1 MSTIRNNSITQQQNY
16 MSRMRADVNTVDAR
30 EASHAAQTGASNQI
44 SKQNKQNKAKEPTEG
59 LSKELQA
66 KLAAAAEKDAE
77 SDATAQA
84 RQNVADDALVQNKS
98 TKRKDLEQD
107 NDDYRVGQGDFE
119 KKDGTRVLKLDGGDD
134 AETFEISKAQGKQL
148 DQLDEKTPEQI
159 LAGMPEN
166 SRKAAEAT
174 LDTQMKTQGKDK
186 VAQLKDDPKVSAQVE
201 EMDLDPVG
209 SFRDEAKVAPIRTP
223 KDEPP
228 MMVLDENAEKMAKEA
243 AIRQMQKDGGEA
255 MLAS

>member
-1 MSTIRNNSITQQQNY
+1 MCLSETYAVAQHRDGLPGLGRAVEVDIGHDQLRIGRGGGNDLTRCRRNQAAT
-16 MSRMRADVNTVDAR
+16 DAGGR
-30 EASHAAQTGASNQI
+30 LRGD
-44 SKQNKQNKAKEPTEG
+44 
-59 LSKELQA
+59 L
-66 KLAAAAEKDAE
+66 
-77 SDATAQA
+77 
-84 RQNVADDALVQNKS
+84 VA
-98 TKRKDLEQD
+98 
-107 NDDYRVGQGDFE
+107 RVG
-119 KKDGTRVLKLDGGDD
+119 LIDGGDD
-134 AETFEISKAQGKQL
+134 AETFEITKTQGQQL
-148 DQLDEKTPEQI
+148 DKLDEKTPEQI

-186 VAQLKDDPKVSAQVE
+186 IAQLKDDPKVSAQVE

-228 MMVLDENAEKMAKEA
+228 MMVPDENAEKMAKEA
-243 AIRQMQKDGGEA
+243 AIRQMQESGGEA